1 MIKRVLVGVGLFTL
15 GYLLGRSLGRAER
28 PPAGR
33 LTWEG
38 AGDQGAA
45 PGQPVRDAE
54 FSDDVVRRPSGGVG
68 AR

>member
-1 MIKRVLVGVGLFTL
+1 MMKRILVGVGLFTL

-33 LTWEG
+33 LTWED
-38 AGDQGAA
+38 AGDRAA
-45 PGQPVRDAE
+45 ATGQPVPDAE
-54 FSDDVVRRPSGGVG
+54 FSDVVARRSSGDAG